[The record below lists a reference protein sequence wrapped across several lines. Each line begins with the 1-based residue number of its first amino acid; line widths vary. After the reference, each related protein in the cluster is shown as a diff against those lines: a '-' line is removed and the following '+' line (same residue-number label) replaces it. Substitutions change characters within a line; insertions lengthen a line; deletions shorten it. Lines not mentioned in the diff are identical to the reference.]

1 MKAILIEFA
10 VVYQI
15 IGVLI
20 GSNQSMERLD
30 VLIVQ
35 KGLAETRLQ
44 AKRLVL
50 AGAVKVNNNS
60 NLKPGQRISP
70 ETKIEVATPPKYVSR
85 GGYKLEK
92 ALQDF
97 QIVVKDKVAID
108 VGASTGGFTDCLLQH
123 EIAFVYAIDVGYGQL
138 AWKLRKDPRVEILDK
153 TNIRHIQTDL
163 FLHPLD
169 IAVFDVSFISLRK
182 VIPVVIET
190 LEITEIIALVKPQF
204 EAGRVHVKKGGIV
217 DDPNVHK
224 ETLIDLIVYLQE
236 TCSMMTKG
244 LSFSP
249 IHQDIKNIEYM
260 LWTRKQTNTEALNT
274 KIEQHTASIIDYVND
289 VVDTAHS
296 VFY

>member
-1 MKAILIEFA
+1 
-10 VVYQI
+10 
-15 IGVLI
+15 
-20 GSNQSMERLD
+20 MERLD

-70 ETKIEVATPPKYVSR
+70 EAEIEIATPSRYVSR
-85 GGYKLEK
+85 GGFKLEK

-97 QIVVKDKVAID
+97 HIVVKGKVAID

-123 EIAFVYAIDVGYGQL
+123 EIAFVYAVDVGYGQL

-153 TNIRHIQTDL
+153 TNIRHIKPDL
-163 FLHPLD
+163 FSHPLD

-182 VIPVVIET
+182 VIPVVLDT

-204 EAGRVHVKKGGIV
+204 EAGRVYVKKGGIV
-217 DDPNVHK
+217 DDPNVHR
-224 ETLIDLIVYLQE
+224 ETLIELIVYLQE
-236 TCSMMTKG
+236 TCSLWTKG
-244 LSFSP
+244 ISFSP
-249 IHQDIKNIEYM
+249 IHQDIKNIEYL
-260 LWTRKQTNTEALNT
+260 LWAQKQTNTEDHNS
-274 KIEQHTASIIDYVND
+274 KVEQHLAFITDYVTE

-296 VFY
+296 IFYQ

>member
-1 MKAILIEFA
+1 
-10 VVYQI
+10 
-15 IGVLI
+15 
-20 GSNQSMERLD
+20 MERLD

-70 ETKIEVATPPKYVSR
+70 EAKIEIATPPKFVSR
-85 GGYKLEK
+85 GGVKLEK

-97 QIVVKDKVAID
+97 QIVLTDKVAID

-123 EIAFVYAIDVGYGQL
+123 EIAFVYAVDVGYGQL

-153 TNIRHIQTDL
+153 TNIRHIKPDL
-163 FLHPLD
+163 FSHPLD

-190 LEITEIIALVKPQF
+190 LKITEIIALVKPQF

-224 ETLIDLIVYLQE
+224 ETLIDLIVYLQK
-236 TCSMMTKG
+236 TCSIMTKG

-260 LWTRKQTNTEALNT
+260 LWAQKQTNTEALNT
-274 KIEQHTASIIDYVND
+274 KIEQHSAPIIDYVNHI
-289 VVDTAHS
+289 VDTAHD
-296 VFY
+296 VFYQ